1 MRAVDA
7 VCDQT
12 GVLPQRARALLGA
25 MGLGG
30 DAADKTVES
39 FSGGERRRIMLARLM
54 ARDTDCLL
62 LDEPTNDLDI
72 ESRESLEHALDGYGG
87 SIVVVSHDRY
97 LLARIADR
105 VLTLSDGAWTI
116 ADGGY
121 KEYETKS
128 TVESEESLAATP
140 AAKLQ
145 TSPTDAAGSRLSKN
159 RRVEL
164 EQESVRQEAEIMRL
178 DARRADIE
186 ERFASPEVSRDGK
199 RVRALRAELETIDR
213 ESAAALAA
221 WELAVEALDA
231 DKAAQ

>member
-7 VCDQT
+7 VCGQT

-30 DAADKTVES
+30 DAAEKTVES
-39 FSGGERRRIMLARLM
+39 FSGGERRRIMLAHLM

-105 VLTLSDGAWTI
+105 VLSLRDGVWSI
-116 ADGGY
+116 VDGGY
-121 KEYETKS
+121 QAYEAKRTGEAQE
-128 TVESEESLAATP
+128 TLAAV
-140 AAKLQ
+140 AAPVRA
-145 TSPTDAAGSRLSKN
+145 SATDTAGARLSKN
-159 RRVEL
+159 RRLEL
-164 EQESVRQEAEIMRL
+164 EEESRRQEAEIVRL

-199 RVRALRAELETIDR
+199 RVRALRTELEAIDR
-213 ESAAALAA
+213 DSAAALAA
-221 WELAVEALDA
+221 WELAIEALDA
-231 DKAAQ
+231 DKTAK